1 MIKFIS
7 FFFLFGII
15 QGAKGQNGTRA
26 FMNDSLDGYVEKA
39 LTDWKIPGVAFCVV
53 KDGKVVMM
61 KSYGV
66 AEWGSQNKI
75 DEHTLF
81 GIGSNTKAFTA
92 TALALLDAQK
102 KISLD
107 DKVQKWLPDFKLYD
121 PWVAKRNHHPRPALP
136 QGGNGNI
143 SGGLYVL
150 RFRSY
155 QRRSK
160 K

>member
-39 LTDWKIPGVAFCVV
+39 LTDWKIPGVAISVV

-66 AEWGSQNKI
+66 ADGAPE
-75 DEHTLF
+75 
-81 GIGSNTKAFTA
+81 
-92 TALALLDAQK
+92 
-102 KISLD
+102 
-107 DKVQKWLPDFKLYD
+107 
-121 PWVAKRNHHPRPALP
+121 
-136 QGGNGNI
+136 
-143 SGGLYVL
+143 
-150 RFRSY
+150 
-155 QRRSK
+155 
-160 K
+160 